1 MAYQPTT
8 TPPTIARPP
17 SAVQRRSCGSVRI
30 AFLNRDRAI
39 AELRDAAQRLVARD
53 ARVLAVGLFGS
64 LERGQA
70 LPSSDA
76 DVLIVLR
83 EHPQP
88 RWFDRI
94 AEYAEAFAATSL
106 PVEPFAYTQDELKQM
121 LATRVGFLQTIL
133 REVMPLSGDDR
144 IWSELKADQ
153 GES

>member
-1 MAYQPTT
+1 M
-8 TPPTIARPP
+8 
-17 SAVQRRSCGSVRI
+17 RI
-30 AFLNRDRAI
+30 AFLDRDRAI

-64 LERGQA
+64 LARGQA

-83 EHPQP
+83 EHPLP
-88 RWFDRI
+88 RWFDRL
-94 AEYAEAFAATSL
+94 AEYAEAFADTSL
-106 PVEPFAYTQDELKQM
+106 PVELFAYTQDELKRM
-121 LATRVGFLQTIL
+121 LMTRAGFLQTIL